1 MEVEYV
7 DGSTLDLISD
17 LENDLEKVDKI
28 KALARMPEP
37 SKARRY
43 REVLFNIYRETGF
56 IYAIVAIEFKDGVKK
71 IYVFAGRSIVSK
83 DVKDYIETPV
93 YTEGYLIIK
102 KDKASRHVLY
112 NPYTFKDARKLFRRI
127 SELGDKYRLS
137 DYEVYMERIMEYID
151 FDTVL

>member
-17 LENDLEKVDKI
+17 LEKDLEKVDKI

-56 IYAIVAIEFKDGVKK
+56 IYAIVAIEFKDDVKK
-71 IYVFAGRSIVSK
+71 IYVFSGRSIVSK
-83 DVKDYIETPV
+83 DAKDYIETPV
-93 YTEGYLIIK
+93 YTEGYLIIRESGS
-102 KDKASRHVLY
+102 SRHVIY
-112 NPYTFKDARKLFRRI
+112 NPYTFKDARVLFRRI

>member
-1 MEVEYV
+1 MKVGYV
-7 DGSTLDLISD
+7 DGSTLDLIGD
-17 LENDLEKVDKI
+17 LESDLEKVDKI

-43 REVLFNIYRETGF
+43 REILFNIYRETGF

-71 IYVFAGRSIVSK
+71 IYVFTGRSIVSR
-83 DVKDYIETPV
+83 DVEDYIKTPV

-102 KDKASRHVLY
+102 ENGLSSHIIY
-112 NPYTFKDARKLFRRI
+112 NPYTFKDARILFKRI

-151 FDTVL
+151 FDTIL